1 VSTLVLDEPLVP
13 VSRVELAWSGIDHAE
28 GLAVDADGTVW
39 AGGEEGQV
47 YRGRLEEEPREVA
60 RLPGRTL
67 GFAVDGD
74 GNVYCATIAEPGLF
88 RITPDGDVALVSTG
102 APDRPAAEPNY
113 PAFLPGG
120 LLLFSDSGAWG
131 ADDGCIYVVSPGGES
146 RVADTSA
153 SRFPNGLAVLD
164 EGRTLAVVE
173 SALPGVSL
181 LSVAEN
187 GSLTDR
193 RVLVEMPGTI
203 PDGLAVDAR
212 GRLLISCWA
221 PDAVF
226 VLEPDGALRLLV
238 HDPHRFVL
246 HEPTNIAFLPGTSR
260 LVAANYGERFLSVF
274 DHDTEGVLLPRPSF
288 RWSP

>member
-1 VSTLVLDEPLVP
+1 MDEPLVP

-28 GLAVDADGTVW
+28 GLAVDADAIVW

-47 YRGRLEEEPREVA
+47 YRGRLEDEPHEVA

-67 GFAVDGD
+67 GFAVDAD
-74 GNVYCATIAEPGLF
+74 GNAYCATIAEAGLF
-88 RITPDGDVALVSTG
+88 RITPEGDVARISAG

-113 PAFLPGG
+113 PAFLPQG

-131 ADDGCIYVVSPGGES
+131 ADDGCIFVVTPDGEA
-146 RVADTSA
+146 RVANTSA

-173 SALPGVSL
+173 STLPGVSL
-181 LSVAEN
+181 LSVRKD
-187 GSLTDR
+187 GSLADR

-203 PDGLAVDAR
+203 PDGLALDAR

-238 HDPHRFVL
+238 HDPRRFVL

-274 DHDTEGVLLPRPSF
+274 EHDTDGVPPPRPYF
-288 RWSP
+288 PWSQ